1 MNNQNIVGQ
10 IKEKVQDMEDDR
22 FNRLKVT
29 FYIG

>member
-22 FNRLKVT
+22 FNRLEVT